1 MMISRKTMRKA
12 LGQLIPT
19 KLWSNVVSNHP
30 LQLQHH
36 HDKRLRPR
44 KALKMVYKPCSAD
57 PAFEFS
63 SSQGG
68 EELIL
73 LMKGTGGRESSQ
85 GGGIRA
91 GLEED
96 SGASPPKRGYLAVYV
111 GKERM
116 RRFVIPASYLSL
128 PEFRALMDRVADE
141 FGYQHHHHHQEQGCG
156 GLRIPIC
163 EEDDF
168 QDLLNRYG
176 AKHPH
181 QMMRSKKKKTTNN
194 AVRL

>member
-1 MMISRKTMRKA
+1 MIISRKTMRNA
-12 LGQLIPT
+12 VGQLIPT
-19 KLWSNVVSNHP
+19 RLWSNVISNRP
-30 LQLQHH
+30 LQLLHH

-44 KALKMVYKPCSAD
+44 KALKMVHKPCSDD
-57 PAFEFS
+57 PAFGLS

-68 EELIL
+68 EDLIL
-73 LMKGTGGRESSQ
+73 LMEGTGGRESSQ
-85 GGGIRA
+85 GDGVRGGL
-91 GLEED
+91 GED
-96 SGASPPKRGYLAVYV
+96 CGASPPKKGYLAVYV

-128 PEFRALMDRVADE
+128 PEFRALMDGVADE
-141 FGYQHHHHHQEQGCG
+141 FGYQHHHQQQGCG

-168 QDLLNRYG
+168 QDLLNRCG

-181 QMMRSKKKKTTNN
+181 QMMRSKKKKTTINV
-194 AVRL
+194 VRL